1 MIYAA
6 FYLLITWG
14 GDPVLGGRAAEP
26 IPMPTIAACQLART
40 VVLQDEKTNARAAI
54 CLPGGA

>member
-1 MIYAA
+1 MTYAA

-14 GDPVLGGRAAEP
+14 TGCVECGKTSEL